1 MTDVNSLFCWRFSRH
16 HKVCLWGYI
25 IYSHTFSLI
34 GSCFIHDGF
43 VYVNMPNGESE
54 WMERERERERI
65 CIHNFHFEYCCI
77 NRANNI
83 LLHALDSSFISFK
96 VVSLCHVDNQVDIM
110 TLLYIVIIWNTLLF
124 HLKINVHC
132 SCIINKIPNSKSFS
146 LPSLSKKLIMKYTQ

>member
-43 VYVNMPNGESE
+43 VYVDMPNGESE

-77 NRANNI
+77 NRADNI

-96 VVSLCHVDNQVDIM
+96 VVSLCHVDNQADIM
-110 TLLYIVIIWNTLLF
+110 TFLNIVIKWNTLLF

-132 SCIINKIPNSKSFS
+132 SCIINKIRNPFLYHPCQRN
-146 LPSLSKKLIMKYTQ
+146 

>member
-1 MTDVNSLFCWRFSRH
+1 MLTFFETSQSLLVRLHYLLTYVFLNWQLLHSWWIRLRWYAKWREWVN
-16 HKVCLWGYI
+16 G
-25 IYSHTFSLI
+25 
-34 GSCFIHDGF
+34 
-43 VYVNMPNGESE
+43 
-54 WMERERERERI
+54 ERERERERI

-132 SCIINKIPNSKSFS
+132 SCITSINR
-146 LPSLSKKLIMKYTQ
+146 LIWIK